1 MMDLNL
7 LVVLDVLLEEESVS
21 RAAER
26 LNMSVPA
33 VSRALGRLRAALGDP
48 LLVRSGRGL
57 RPTAAAVDLKPRV
70 RALIDQARAL
80 AGADTASG
88 IRTFT
93 IMAPADVI
101 ATAGAGLLDRIAAD
115 EPGTRLRLM
124 STDHAA
130 DEAEAV
136 RDGIAD
142 AAISVNAAKHA
153 DLHSLGLVRAPLTAV
168 VRTGHDLA
176 TGAVTPE
183 RFSAWPHV
191 MTSRHG
197 RLRSATDTALAGRGH
212 PRAVTCSVPDFG
224 TALQLAS
231 TSDLVAIAPA
241 SLVTRLHTVL
251 GLIAI
256 NAPLTLRPLRVS
268 LLWHPRQNR
277 DPAHQRLRSHITAL
291 AANPAS
297 EVLQTFRTGIQ

>member
-33 VSRALGRLRAALGDP
+33 VSRALGRLRAALDDP
-48 LLVRSGRGL
+48 LLARSGRGL
-57 RPTAAAVDLKPRV
+57 RPTAAAVDLKPGV

-80 AGADTASG
+80 TKADPASAT
-88 IRTFT
+88 RTFT
-93 IMAPADVI
+93 IMAPADIIV
-101 ATAGAGLLDRIAAD
+101 AVGAALLDRITAD
-115 EPGTRLRLM
+115 EPRARLRLM

-153 DLHSLGLVRAPLTAV
+153 GLHSHGLVRAPLTAV

-176 TGAVTPE
+176 AGAVTPE
-183 RFSAWPHV
+183 RFAAWPHV

-197 RLRSATDTALAGRGH
+197 RLRSATDTALASLGH
-212 PRAVTCSVPDFG
+212 SRTVACSVPDFG

-241 SLVTRLHTVL
+241 PLVTRLHGAL
-251 GLIAI
+251 GLAPI

-268 LLWHPRQNR
+268 LLWHPRQHQ

-291 AANPAS
+291 AAKAA
-297 EVLQTFRTGIQ
+297 Q

>member
-33 VSRALGRLRAALGDP
+33 VSRALGRLRAALDDP
-48 LLVRSGRGL
+48 LLARSGRVL
-57 RPTAAAVDLKPRV
+57 RPTATAVDIKPQV
-70 RALIDQARAL
+70 RALIEQARAL
-80 AGADTASG
+80 TRADTASG
-88 IRTFT
+88 TRTFT

-101 ATAGAGLLDRIAAD
+101 ATAGAALLDRLAAD
-115 EPGTRLRLM
+115 NPKTRLRLT
-124 STDHAA
+124 STDHAT

-136 RDGIAD
+136 RNGTAD

-153 DLHSLGLVRAPLTAV
+153 DLHSHGLLRAPLTAV

-183 RFSAWPHV
+183 RFAAWPHV

-197 RLRSATDTALAGRGH
+197 RLRSATDTALASLGH
-212 PRAVTCSVPDFG
+212 PRTVACSVPDFG

-241 SLVTRLHTVL
+241 ALVPPLHPAL
-251 GLIAI
+251 GLTPI

-268 LLWHPRQNR
+268 LLWHPRQHQE
-277 DPAHQRLRSHITAL
+277 PAHQRLRSHITEL
-291 AANPAS
+291 AAILHNQA
-297 EVLQTFRTGIQ
+297 

>member
-48 LLVRSGRGL
+48 LLVRSGRAL
-57 RPTAAAVDLKPRV
+57 RPTATAVDFKPRV

-80 AGADTASG
+80 TQAETVSRG
-88 IRTFT
+88 RTFT

-101 ATAGAGLLDRIAAD
+101 AAAGTGLLDRIAAD
-115 EPGTRLRLM
+115 EPGTRLRLI

-136 RDGIAD
+136 RGGIAD

-153 DLHSLGLVRAPLTAV
+153 DLHSLGLLRAPLSGV

-176 TGAVTPE
+176 TGAVTLE
-183 RFSAWPHV
+183 RFTAWPHV

-197 RLRSATDTALAGRGH
+197 RLRSATDTALASLGH
-212 PRAVTCSVPDFG
+212 PRTVACSVPDFG
-224 TALQLAS
+224 TALQFAS

-241 SLVTRLHTVL
+241 ALVTRLSAVL
-251 GLIAI
+251 GLIPI

-268 LLWHPRQNR
+268 LLWHPRQHE

-291 AANPAS
+291 ASAAPS
-297 EVLQTFRTGIQ
+297 PRQPYPGE

>member
-48 LLVRSGRGL
+48 LLARSGRGL
-57 RPTAAAVDLKPRV
+57 RPTATAVDLKPRI
-70 RALIDQARAL
+70 RTLIDQARAL
-80 AGADTASG
+80 TRADTASET
-88 IRTFT
+88 RTFT

-101 ATAGAGLLDRIAAD
+101 AAAGAGLLDRITAD
-115 EPGTRLRLM
+115 GPRTRLRLL
-124 STDHAA
+124 STDHAT
-130 DEAEAV
+130 DEADAV
-136 RDGIAD
+136 RDGTAD
-142 AAISVNAAKHA
+142 AAISVNAARHA
-153 DLHSLGLVRAPLTAV
+153 GLHSHGLVRAPLTAV

-183 RFSAWPHV
+183 RFAAWPHV

-197 RLRSATDTALAGRGH
+197 RLRSATDTALTSLGH
-212 PRAVTCSVPDFG
+212 SRTIACSVPDFG

-231 TSDLVAIAPA
+231 ISDLVAIAPVP
-241 SLVTRLHTVL
+241 LVTGRRAAL
-251 GLIAI
+251 GLTPI
-256 NAPLTLRPLRVS
+256 NAPVILRPLRVS
-268 LLWHPRQNR
+268 LLWHPRQHQ

-291 AANPAS
+291 AANAAPPA
-297 EVLQTFRTGIQ
+297 G